1 MYLSIVYM
9 YEGGLYTTV
18 EGLIKKI
25 TAQLEENNPFYTGDS
40 SKLHHFTGSTTITN
54 TAIPEDAEDG
64 ESDNIQPYDITSS
77 TARYRAFLKKMNE
90 MADGLAFPF
99 TLTVRDPLGNS
110 FISTVPGTTI
120 PPELDCALKFE
131 DFERT
136 HDENEDF
143 GLNDI
148 DTMDEEYY
156 PKEQKILPDRL
167 THVYQRKPDHPTVFA
182 KGCSDATEGGFVA
195 ASTEIASE
203 HHHSA
208 QEQLSSTWK
217 ADTHEATSIPRP
229 MAASSGSSTTTQEG
243 EDEEGDAEYLTT
255 VRKRQFSDDSFIDFL
270 PYEEFSGE
278 KGGFVFRLGSKGL
291 GYYKDVRKITVNLDT
306 I

>member
-1 MYLSIVYM
+1 
-9 YEGGLYTTV
+9 V
-18 EGLIKKI
+18 EGLVKKI
-25 TAQLEENNPFYTGDS
+25 TSQLEENNPFYTGDS

-54 TAIPEDAEDG
+54 TAIPEDSEDN
-64 ESDNIQPYDITSS
+64 ESNNIQPYDITSS

-90 MADGLAFPF
+90 MADGQAFPF
-99 TLTVRDPLGNS
+99 TLTIRDPLGNS

-148 DTMDEEYY
+148 DTMDDLYY

-182 KGCSDATEGGFVA
+182 KGCADATEGGFVA
-195 ASTEIASE
+195 PSTQSAAMQTNASE
-203 HHHSA
+203 
-208 QEQLSSTWK
+208 EQLCTTWK
-217 ADTHEATSIPRP
+217 ADTHESSSIPRP
-229 MAASSGSSTTTQEG
+229 MASSDAGG
-243 EDEEGDAEYLTT
+243 GDAETEGGGEDDEYSAV
-255 VRKRQFSDDSFIDFL
+255 VRKRQFSDDSYIDFL

-278 KGGFVFRLGSKGL
+278 KKGFVFRLGSKGL
-291 GYYKDVRKITVNLDT
+291 GYYKDVRKAVIALDS

>member
-1 MYLSIVYM
+1 
-9 YEGGLYTTV
+9 V

-25 TAQLEENNPFYTGDS
+25 TSQLEENNPFYTGDS

-54 TAIPEDAEDG
+54 TAIPEDSEDN
-64 ESDNIQPYDITSS
+64 ESNNIQPYDITSS

-90 MADGLAFPF
+90 MADGQAFPF
-99 TLTVRDPLGNS
+99 TLTIRDPLGNS

-148 DTMDEEYY
+148 NTMDDEYY

-182 KGCSDATEGGFVA
+182 KGCADATEGGFVA
-195 ASTEIASE
+195 PSTQTATLQ
-203 HHHSA
+203 HSSA
-208 QEQLSSTWK
+208 EEQLSTTWK
-217 ADTHEATSIPRP
+217 ADTHESSSIPRA
-229 MAASSGSSTTTQEG
+229 MASSGAKQ
-243 EDEEGDAEYLTT
+243 DAENEGGDDENEAYSAV
-255 VRKRQFSDDSFIDFL
+255 VRKRQFSDDSYIDFL

-278 KGGFVFRLGSKGL
+278 KNGFVFRLGSKGL
-291 GYYKDVRKITVNLDT
+291 GYYKDVRKVMVDLDS